1 MTFRTSLF
9 NLGIFKNMIKR
20 FKWGS
25 ILYFVILFFS
35 LPFILLVEDFNRLV
49 SRYAVDI
56 MVSPILLRSDYI
68 VIPLLLAIAV
78 PTVVAVLVFGNVHS
92 QKQGIFVHSLPVT
105 RKENYISSVL
115 AGLALMAA
123 PVILTAL
130 ILLIMSF
137 TMYGQIISSWSVVY
151 WAALNLSI
159 IFIMFSASVFTA
171 FLTGNAAAHI
181 GINVFVHIIPM
192 IVALVI
198 FLISDIF
205 LFGFMQA
212 DGFVGN
218 KIMENTPIVWL
229 FGKSLS
235 HYRSD
240 LNMFKSLNM
249 WMYLLGAA
257 VVYVLGYLVYKKR
270 KIEACGDVAAFRIF
284 RPILK
289 YTIVSAV
296 ATVIF
301 AILTESTIGA
311 IPIFIVATVATLIT
325 YFAIE
330 MLMNKS
336 FKVFGTYK
344 GYLAF
349 LGVCAAFIAFFAF
362 TNVFGYETKVPKAD
376 EVESAA
382 VFERW
387 SDEPHVADSGLINA
401 TIEIH
406 NGLIK
411 DIPVVCDPD
420 QFRHLRVSY
429 KLKNGKSIERVYKVS
444 EETND
449 KALAEMYK
457 FDEYK
462 MKVTRFDNLNIEN
475 ITRCTLVTGTTSFG
489 YDIQMTDDASEL
501 MNFIK
506 KDLEELSYEQI
517 EKSRNILSLSVDF
530 SYSFAEN
537 EKLKIFKEFRNHNGD
552 NQYVLESFSINLNSN
567 FKNAYRFLK
576 EKGYYDEVIR
586 QIARNLHICKKTVSR
601 AGEIYSYKGET
612 GEFGE
617 FQINP
622 ADCIAIGFDDAVRLA
637 ETMSNEP
644 RKDMA
649 EGQNYGVFV
658 RSNSSSGNI
667 WLGDMCTSFS
677 ENELPEYLRKY
688 TEE

>member
-9 NLGIFKNMIKR
+9 NLGIFKNTINR

-35 LPFILLVEDFNRLV
+35 VPFILLVEDFDRLL
-49 SRYAVDI
+49 SRYAVDL
-56 MVSPILLRSDYI
+56 MVSPILLRGDYI
-68 VIPLLLAIAV
+68 AIPILLAIVV
-78 PTVVAVLVFGNVHS
+78 PTVVAVLVFNNVHS

-105 RKENYISSVL
+105 RKANYVSSVL

-123 PVILTAL
+123 PVILTAG
-130 ILLIMSF
+130 ILLVMSF
-137 TMYGQIISSWSVVY
+137 TAYGQLISSWSVVY
-151 WAALNLSI
+151 WAMLNLSI
-159 IFIMFSASVFTA
+159 LFIMFSAAVFTS

-192 IVALVI
+192 IVALII

-235 HYRSD
+235 HYRND
-240 LNMFKSLNM
+240 LNMFKSVNM

-257 VVYVLGYLVYKKR
+257 VVYALGYLAYKKR
-270 KIEACGDVAAFRIF
+270 KIEACGDVAAFKVF

-301 AILTESTIGA
+301 AILTESSIGA
-311 IPIFIVATVATLIT
+311 IPIFIVAAVATLIT

-336 FKVFGTYK
+336 FKVFGAYK

-349 LGVCAAFIAFFAF
+349 AGVSAAFIAFFAF
-362 TNVFGYETKVPKAD
+362 TNVFGYETKVPNAD

-382 VFERW
+382 VFVQW
-387 SDEPHVADSGLINA
+387 SDEPHTADADLIGK

-406 NGLIK
+406 NGLIE
-411 DIPVVCDPD
+411 DIPVVCDPE

-429 KLKNGKSIERVYKVS
+429 KLKNGKRIERVYKVT
-444 EETND
+444 EEVED

-462 MKVTRFDNLNIEN
+462 MKVTGFDSLNIEN
-475 ITRCTLVTGTTSFG
+475 ITRCTLVTGTNSFG
-489 YDIQMTDDASEL
+489 YDIQMTDDASAL
-501 MNFIK
+501 VSFIK

-517 EKSRNILSLSVDF
+517 EKSRNNLSFCIDF
-530 SYSFAEN
+530 SYSFLEN
-537 EKLKIFKEFRNHNGD
+537 EKAKVFKEFYNYNEDMQHALR
-552 NQYVLESFSINLNSN
+552 SFSIDINSN
-567 FKNAYRFLK
+567 FKNAYGFLK
-576 EKGYYDEVIR
+576 EKGYYGKVVNEL
-586 QIARNLHICKKTVSR
+586 ARKLSICKKPISR

-612 GEFGE
+612 GDFGE

-622 ADCIAIGFDDAVRLA
+622 ADCITIEFDDAVKLA
-637 ETMSNEP
+637 ETMANET
-644 RKDMA
+644 RRDVK
-649 EGQNYGVFV
+649 EGQNYFVFV
-658 RSNSSSGNI
+658 RPSTSSGNI
-667 WLGDMCTSFS
+667 WLGEMCTTIHQD
-677 ENELPEYLRKY
+677 ELPEYLKKY
-688 TEE
+688 VE

>member
-9 NLGIFKNMIKR
+9 NVGIFKNTVNR
-20 FKWGS
+20 FKWGC

-35 LPFILLVEDFNRLV
+35 LPFIILTEDFASMLG
-49 SRYAVDI
+49 RYSVDLA
-56 MVSPILLRSDYI
+56 VSPILLRSDYI
-68 VIPLLLAIAV
+68 IIPLLLATVV

-92 QKQGIFVHSLPVT
+92 QKQGIFVHSLPVA
-105 RKENYISSVL
+105 RKANYVSSVL

-137 TMYGQIISSWSVVY
+137 TTYGQLISSWSVVY

-159 IFIMFSASVFTA
+159 IFIMFSAAVFTA

-212 DGFVGN
+212 DGFIGN

-229 FGKSLS
+229 FGKTLS
-235 HYRSD
+235 HYRND
-240 LNMFKSLNM
+240 LNMFKNANM
-249 WMYLLGAA
+249 WVYLVGAT
-257 VVYVLGYLVYKKR
+257 VVYALGYLVYKKR
-270 KIEACGDVAAFRIF
+270 RIEACGDVAAFRIF

-289 YTIVSAV
+289 YAIVSAV
-296 ATVIF
+296 AAVIF
-301 AILTESTIGA
+301 AILVETSIGA
-311 IPIFIVATVATLIT
+311 IPIFVAAIVATLIT

-336 FKVFGTYK
+336 FKVFGAYK

-349 LGVCAAFIAFFAF
+349 AGVCAVFITFFAF
-362 TNVFGYETKVPKAD
+362 TNVFGYETKVPDAD

-387 SDEPHVADSGLINA
+387 GDEPHVAD
-401 TIEIH
+401 
-406 NGLIK
+406 NGLI
-411 DIPVVCDPD
+411 DATIGVHQELIEHIPVVCDPE

-429 KLKNGKSIERVYKVS
+429 KLKNGKRIERVYKVP
-444 EETND
+444 EETMD
-449 KALAEMYK
+449 KALAEMYR

-462 MKVTRFDNLNIEN
+462 MKVTNFDNLNVEN
-475 ITRCTLVTGTTSFG
+475 ITRCTLVTGTNSFG
-489 YDIQMTDDASEL
+489 YDIQLTDDASML
-501 MNFIK
+501 ISLIK

-517 EKSRNILSLSVDF
+517 EKERNTLNFCIDF
-530 SYSFAEN
+530 SYSFIEN
-537 EKLKIFKEFRNHNGD
+537 EKVKVFKEFYNYNED
-552 NQYVLESFSINLNSN
+552 QQYALQSFSIDINSN
-567 FKNAYRFLK
+567 FKNAYAFLK
-576 EKGYYDEVIR
+576 EKGYYNNILNEL
-586 QIARNLHICKKTVSR
+586 AHKLSICKKSISR

-612 GEFGE
+612 GDFGE

-622 ADCIAIGFDDAVRLA
+622 ADCVKIEFNDAVKLA
-637 ETMSNEP
+637 ETMATRSYGDVE
-644 RKDMA
+644 
-649 EGQNYGVFV
+649 EGKNYFVFV
-658 RSNSSSGNI
+658 RPINSSGNI
-667 WLGDMCTSFS
+667 WLGEMCASFR
-677 ENELPEYLRKY
+677 EDELPEYLKKY
-688 TEE
+688 AE

>member
-9 NLGIFKNMIKR
+9 NLGIFKNTVNR

-25 ILYFVILFFS
+25 ILYFAILFFS
-35 LPFILLVEDFNRLV
+35 LPFIILTEDFASML
-49 SRYAVDI
+49 SRYSLDLA
-56 MVSPILLRSDYI
+56 VSPILLRSDFV
-68 VIPLLLAIAV
+68 VIPLLLAIVV

-92 QKQGIFVHSLPVT
+92 QKQGIFVHSLPVA
-105 RKENYISSVL
+105 RKANYVSSVL

-130 ILLIMSF
+130 ILLVMSF
-137 TMYGQIISSWSVVY
+137 TTYGQLISSWSVIY

-159 IFIMFSASVFTA
+159 IFIMFSAAVFTA

-192 IVALVI
+192 IVALII

-229 FGKSLS
+229 FGKSIS
-235 HYRSD
+235 HYRND
-240 LNMFKSLNM
+240 LNMFKIANM
-249 WMYLLGAA
+249 WVYLLGSA
-257 VVYVLGYLVYKKR
+257 VVYALGYLVYKKR
-270 KIEACGDVAAFRIF
+270 RIEACGDVAAFKIF
-284 RPILK
+284 GPILK

-301 AILTESTIGA
+301 AILTESSIGA
-311 IPIFIVATVATLIT
+311 IPIFVVAIVATLIA

-336 FKVFGTYK
+336 FKVFGKYK

-349 LGVCAAFIAFFAF
+349 LGACAAFIAFFAF
-362 TNVFGYETKVPKAD
+362 TNVFGYETKVPNRD
-376 EVESAA
+376 QVESAA

-387 SDEPHVADSGLINA
+387 SDEPHVADNELIDA
-401 TIEIH
+401 TIAIH
-406 NGLIK
+406 QELIE
-411 DIPVVCDPD
+411 DIPVVCDPE

-429 KLKNGKSIERVYKVS
+429 KLKNGKRIERVYKVT
-444 EETND
+444 EETLD

-475 ITRCTLVTGTTSFG
+475 ITRCTLVAGTTSFG
-489 YDIQMTDDASEL
+489 YDIQMADDASAL
-501 MNFIK
+501 MSFIK

-517 EKSRNILSLSVDF
+517 EKSRNTLSLCVDF
-530 SYSFAEN
+530 SYSFIEN
-537 EKLKIFKEFRNHNGD
+537 EKLKIFKEFRNHSGD
-552 NQYVLESFSINLNSN
+552 NQYVLESFSININSN
-567 FKNAYRFLK
+567 FKNAYGFLK

-586 QIARNLHICKKTVSR
+586 QTARNLHICKKTVSR

-612 GEFGE
+612 GDFGE

-622 ADCIAIGFDDAVRLA
+622 ADCTAIGFDDAVKLA
-637 ETMSNEP
+637 DAMANEH

-649 EGQNYGVFV
+649 EGQNYFVFA
-658 RSNSSSGNI
+658 RSNNSSGSI

-677 ENELPEYLRKY
+677 KDELPEYLSKY
-688 TEE
+688 VE

>member
-9 NLGIFKNMIKR
+9 NFGIFKNTINR

-35 LPFILLVEDFNRLV
+35 VPFILLVEDLDRLL
-49 SRYAVDI
+49 SRYAVDL
-56 MVSPILLRSDYI
+56 MVSPILLRGDYI
-68 VIPLLLAIAV
+68 VIPILLAIVV
-78 PTVVAVLVFGNVHS
+78 PTVVAVLVFNNVHS

-105 RKENYISSVL
+105 RKANYVSSVL

-123 PVILTAL
+123 PVILTAG
-130 ILLIMSF
+130 ILLVMSF
-137 TMYGQIISSWSVVY
+137 TAYGQIISSWSVIY
-151 WAALNLSI
+151 WMLLNLSI
-159 IFIMFSASVFTA
+159 LFIMFSAAVFTA

-181 GINVFVHIIPM
+181 GINVFVHLIPM
-192 IVALVI
+192 IVALII

-235 HYRSD
+235 HYRND
-240 LNMFKSLNM
+240 LNMFKSINM

-257 VVYVLGYLVYKKR
+257 VVYALGYIVYKKR
-270 KIEACGDVAAFRIF
+270 KIENCGDVAAFKIF

-301 AILTESTIGA
+301 AILTESSIGA
-311 IPIFIVATVATLIT
+311 IPIFIVAAVATLIA

-336 FKVFGTYK
+336 FKVFGNYK
-344 GYLAF
+344 GYISFVA
-349 LGVCAAFIAFFAF
+349 VCAVFISFFAF
-362 TNVFGYETKVPKAD
+362 TNVFGYETKVPKAED
-376 EVESAA
+376 VESAA

-387 SDEPHVADSGLINA
+387 SDEPHVADIELIDA
-401 TIEIH
+401 TIKIH
-406 NGLIK
+406 QELIA
-411 DIPVVCDPD
+411 DIPVVCEPE

-429 KLKNGKSIERVYKVS
+429 KLKNGKRIERVYKVS
-444 EETND
+444 EKIVD
-449 KALAEMYK
+449 DALAEMYK

-475 ITRCTLVTGTTSFG
+475 ITRCTLVTGTNSFG
-489 YDIQMTDDASEL
+489 YDIQITDDASTL

-517 EKSRNILSLSVDF
+517 EKSRNTLSLSIDF
-530 SYSFAEN
+530 SYSFMEN
-537 EKLKIFKEFRNHNGD
+537 EKLKVFKEFRNHSGD

-567 FKNAYRFLK
+567 FKNAYGFLK

-586 QIARNLHICKKTVSR
+586 QIARNLRICKETVSR
-601 AGEIYSYKGET
+601 AGEIYSYKGTT
-612 GEFGE
+612 GDFGE

-622 ADCIAIGFDDAVRLA
+622 ADCAAVGFDDAVRIA
-637 ETMSNEP
+637 ETMANEP
-644 RKDMA
+644 RRDVA
-649 EGQNYGVFV
+649 EGQNYCVFV
-658 RSNSSSGNI
+658 RSNSSTGNI
-667 WLGDMCTSFS
+667 WLGDMCTSFL

-688 TEE
+688 VEQ